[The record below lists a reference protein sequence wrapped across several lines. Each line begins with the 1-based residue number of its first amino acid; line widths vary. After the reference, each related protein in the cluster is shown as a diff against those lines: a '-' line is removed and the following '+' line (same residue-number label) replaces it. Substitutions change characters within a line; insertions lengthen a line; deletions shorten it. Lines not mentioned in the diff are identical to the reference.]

1 MIGVLMSTV
10 YPGWKADLLALV
22 NRKNMLSLKESDV
35 KFESFIPAEHP
46 EVCQVTIK
54 PGDNSPYFFEQS
66 LTYVRRDIANAFTG
80 IPLRF
85 IVSTDVA
92 FRNIIDSIAEKYGI
106 NFDLAVDFLEA
117 DLLIKISFETSGIQS
132 VELPI
137 AESSY
142 VWSGHLQV
150 QVINDTLDLI
160 TIIQAYQIT
169 GLRYLQET
177 DPTKGSLV
185 LATAA
190 ALDDLTVPSVDMSV
204 GRQLPIEYFERM
216 LSALVEAG
224 EITDDDK
231 AQTLTTL
238 QTDENRTVLF
248 LQRGTAQIAVT
259 QKDDWQIG
267 NLYGAM
273 IVCYYT
279 DNAGKYILKTNG
291 GTVQLYLS
299 GWDNV
304 NIDWGDGNKV
314 TENSSNDNY
323 SHTYADNNEYVVI
336 ATGTVKNG
344 NVMQTIRGGSITEI
358 VNWDNGMAR
367 SPSCSN
373 LNSLTTVPNRI
384 PEKWI
389 SISSIFNYMSVL
401 NDPNIGEWD
410 VSRIGDMSKAFSGC
424 SKLNIDFSKWITSH
438 VTDMGWMFQACY
450 ALTGMGLDKWDVS
463 NVTDMEYMFSS
474 CTSLDDTKIVGWKT
488 GNVTAMNSMFSN
500 TKFNGDISGWDTGK
514 LIDTSNMFAYTDKF
528 NQDISGWNTSKLRK
542 VDLMFREA
550 KVFNQDLSGWDISNI
565 TSGLNN
571 IGLNAAVWKEEYRP
585 GYKTST

>member
-1 MIGVLMSTV
+1 MSTV

-22 NRKNMLSLKESDV
+22 NRKNMLSLEESDV

-117 DLLIKISFETSGIQS
+117 DLNKKISFETSGIQS

-177 DPTKGSLV
+177 DLTKGSLV

-231 AQTLTTL
+231 TQALTAL

-248 LQRGTAQIAVT
+248 LQRGAAQIAVT

-279 DNAGKYILKTNG
+279 DNAGKYILKTSG
-291 GTVQLYLS
+291 GTVTLDLS
-299 GWDNV
+299 GWKDIV
-304 NIDWGDGNKV
+304 VDWGDGNKV
-314 TENSSNDNY
+314 TLDEGVVKAE
-323 SHTYADNNEYVVI
+323 HTYADENEYTVT
-336 ATGTVKNG
+336 ATGIVKNG
-344 NVMQTIRGGSITEI
+344 NVSQTIRGYNITEI
-358 VNWDNGMAR
+358 VNWDNGMFR
-367 SPSCSN
+367 SPSTLN
-373 LNSLTTVPNRI
+373 LSLLRTVPNRI
-384 PEKWI
+384 PEKWT
-389 SISSIFNYMSVL
+389 SLDELFQFLSVL
-401 NDPNIGEWD
+401 NDPNIQEWD
-410 VSRIGDMSKAFSGC
+410 VSRITSMNKTFSGC
-424 SKLNIDFSKWITSH
+424 AKLNLDFSKWNVSR
-438 VTDMGWMFQACY
+438 VTDMSWMFQACY
-450 ALTGMGLDKWDVS
+450 EFVGNGLDKWDVS
-463 NVTDMEYMFSS
+463 KVNDMSYMFSS
-474 CTSLDDTKIVGWKT
+474 CNALDGDKLVNWKT
-488 GNVTAMNSMFSN
+488 GSLVNASSMFSN
-500 TKFNGDISGWDTGK
+500 MQFNSDISGWNTSK
-514 LIDTSNMFAYTDKF
+514 LQNVVNMFAYNEAF
-528 NQDISGWNTSKLRK
+528 NQDISGWNTRSLRK
-542 VDLMFREA
+542 LDLMMRENTA
-550 KVFNQDLSGWDISNI
+550 FNQDLSGWDVSNVISGKDNVGQGA
-565 TSGLNN
+565 TN
-571 IGLNAAVWKEEYRP
+571 WPRERWP
-585 GYKTST
+585 GYVAA

>member
-1 MIGVLMSTV
+1 MSTV

-46 EVCQVTIK
+46 EVCRVTIK

-66 LTYVRRDIANAFTG
+66 LTYVRRDIGNAFTG

-117 DLLIKISFETSGIQS
+117 DLNKKISFETSGIQS

-169 GLRYLQET
+169 GLRYIQEADT
-177 DPTKGSLV
+177 SKGSLV

-190 ALDDLTVPSVDMSV
+190 ALADLDVPSVDMSV

-216 LSALVEAG
+216 LTALVNAG
-224 EITDDDK
+224 EITEDDK
-231 AQTLTTL
+231 TQALVTL

-248 LQRGTAQIAVT
+248 LQRGTAQVAIT
-259 QKDDWQIG
+259 QKDDWLIG
-267 NLYGAM
+267 NLHGAM

-291 GTVQLYLS
+291 GTVTLDLS
-299 GWDNV
+299 GWEDIV
-304 NIDWGDGNKV
+304 VDWGDGNKATLDEGV
-314 TENSSNDNY
+314 VKAE
-323 SHTYADNNEYVVI
+323 HTYADENEYIVT
-336 ATGTVKNG
+336 ATGIVKNG
-344 NVMQTIRGGSITEI
+344 NASQTIRGYNITEI
-358 VNWDNGMAR
+358 VNWDNGMFR
-367 SPSCSN
+367 SPSTMYLSV
-373 LNSLTTVPNRI
+373 LRTVPNRI
-384 PEKWI
+384 PEKWT
-389 SISSIFNYMSVL
+389 SLDELFQYLSVL
-401 NDPNIGEWD
+401 NDPNIQEWD
-410 VSRIGDMSKAFSGC
+410 VSRITSMYKTFSGC
-424 SKLNIDFSKWITSH
+424 AKLNLDFSKWNVSR
-438 VTDMGWMFQACY
+438 VTDMSWMFQVCY
-450 ALTGMGLDKWDVS
+450 EFVGTGLDKWDVS
-463 NVTDMEYMFSS
+463 KVGYMGYMFSN
-474 CTSLDDTKIVGWKT
+474 CNALDGDKLVDWKT
-488 GNVTAMNSMFSN
+488 DSLIDASSMFSN
-500 TKFNGDISGWDTGK
+500 TKFNSDISGWN
-514 LIDTSNMFAYTDKF
+514 TSNLRNVVNMFAYNTKF
-528 NQDISGWNTSKLRK
+528 NQDISGWNTQSLRK
-542 VDLMFREA
+542 IDLMMRNNTA
-550 KVFNQDLSGWDISNI
+550 FNQDLSGWDVSNV
-565 TSGLNN
+565 TSGKDNVGQGATN
-571 IGLNAAVWKEEYRP
+571 WPRERWP
-585 GYKTST
+585 GYVAT

>member
-1 MIGVLMSTV
+1 MSTV

-22 NRKNMLSLKESDV
+22 NRKNMLSLEESDV

-117 DLLIKISFETSGIQS
+117 DLNKKISFETSGIQL

-177 DPTKGSLV
+177 DLTKGSLV

-231 AQTLTTL
+231 TQVLTAL

-279 DNAGKYILKTNG
+279 DNAGKYILKTSG
-291 GTVQLYLS
+291 GTVTLDLS
-299 GWDNV
+299 GWKDIV
-304 NIDWGDGNKV
+304 VDWGDGNKV
-314 TENSSNDNY
+314 TLDEGVVKAE
-323 SHTYADNNEYVVI
+323 HTYADENEYTVTAAGI
-336 ATGTVKNG
+336 VKNG
-344 NVMQTIRGGSITEI
+344 NVSQTIRGYNITEI
-358 VNWDNGMAR
+358 VNWDNGMFR
-367 SPSCSN
+367 SPSTLN
-373 LNSLTTVPNRI
+373 LSLLRTVPNRI
-384 PEKWI
+384 PEKWT
-389 SISSIFNYMSVL
+389 SLDELFQFLSVL
-401 NDPNIGEWD
+401 NDPNIQEWD
-410 VSRIGDMSKAFSGC
+410 VSRITSMCKTFSGC
-424 SKLNIDFSKWITSH
+424 AKLNLDFSKWNVSR
-438 VTDMGWMFQACY
+438 VTDMSWMFQACY
-450 ALTGMGLDKWDVS
+450 EFVGNGLDKWDVS
-463 NVTDMEYMFSS
+463 KVNDMSYMFSS
-474 CTSLDDTKIVGWKT
+474 CNALDGDKLVNWKT
-488 GNVTAMNSMFSN
+488 GSLVNASSMFSN
-500 TKFNGDISGWDTGK
+500 MQFNSDISGWNTSK
-514 LIDTSNMFAYTDKF
+514 LQNVVNMFAYNTTF
-528 NQDISGWNTSKLRK
+528 NQDISGWNTQSLRK
-542 VDLMFREA
+542 IDLMMRDNTA
-550 KVFNQDLSGWDISNI
+550 FNQDLSGWDVSNVISGKDNVGRGA
-565 TSGLNN
+565 TN
-571 IGLNAAVWKEEYRP
+571 WPRERWP
-585 GYKTST
+585 GYVAA

>member
-1 MIGVLMSTV
+1 MSTV

-35 KFESFIPAEHP
+35 KFESFIPVEHP
-46 EVCQVTIK
+46 EMCQVTIK

-117 DLLIKISFETSGIQS
+117 DLNKKISFETSGIQS

-169 GLRYLQET
+169 GLHYLQET
-177 DPTKGSLV
+177 DTTNGSLV

-190 ALDDLTVPSVDMSV
+190 ALDDLAVPSVDMSV
-204 GRQLPIEYFERM
+204 GRQLPIDYFERM

-231 AQTLTTL
+231 AQALTTL

-248 LQRGTAQIAVT
+248 LQRGTAHIAVT

-279 DNAGKYILKTNG
+279 DNAGKYVLKTNG
-291 GTVQLYLS
+291 GTVTLDLD
-299 GWDNV
+299 GWIDIS
-304 NIDWGDGNKV
+304 IDWGDGNRDV
-314 TENSSNDNY
+314 IGEWPTQAEY
-323 SHTYADNNEYVVI
+323 TYADTNEYTI
-336 ATGTVKNG
+336 TATGSVYNG
-344 NVMQTIRGGSITEI
+344 NGRQTIRGSNITEI
-358 VNWDNGMAR
+358 VNWDNGMFR
-367 SPSCSN
+367 SPSISN
-373 LNSLTTVPNRI
+373 LSSLRTVPNRI
-384 PEKWI
+384 PEKWTSLDELFKFL
-389 SISSIFNYMSVL
+389 SIL
-401 NDPNIGEWD
+401 NDPNIQEWD
-410 VSRIGDMSKAFSGC
+410 VSRITSMYKTFSGC
-424 SKLNIDFSKWITSH
+424 AKLNLDFSKWNVSQ
-438 VTDMGWMFQACY
+438 VTDMSWMFQACY
-450 ALTGMGLDKWDVS
+450 EFVGNGLDKWDVS
-463 NVTDMEYMFSS
+463 KVNDMSYMFSS
-474 CTSLDDTKIVGWKT
+474 CVALDGDKLVNWKT
-488 GNVTAMNSMFSN
+488 GSLVNASSMFSN
-500 TKFNGDISGWDTGK
+500 MQFNSDISGWNTSK
-514 LIDTSNMFAYTDKF
+514 LQDVVNMFAYNAAF
-528 NQDISGWNTSKLRK
+528 NQDISGWNTQSLRRI
-542 VDLMFREA
+542 DLMMRNNTA
-550 KVFNQDLSGWDISNI
+550 FNQDLSGWDVSNV
-565 TSGLNN
+565 TSGKDNVGQGATN
-571 IGLNAAVWKEEYRP
+571 WPRERWP
-585 GYKTST
+585 GYVAA